1 MQALRTEVYLID
13 EPHGTDVA
21 FLQQRLVED
30 DVLVQAV
37 GSLTVEQ
44 LEDGDGVAH
53 GRQAVQLRRQVVD
66 AARDEVA
73 VEADKEQ
80 VAGEDAVVIRLQVYG
95 LDVGDDA
102 FHRVERFGVVDVV
115 GVAVHQLV
123 IFVQLA
129 FQVARQEER
138 LVAAF
143 ARGDWIDGIQ
153 DGLRLVGGRGEDE
166 HGVKHLAQEVVA
178 VFQVERAVEYQDA
191 PLPFVVLNGYHKLSP
206 FW

>member
-1 MQALRTEVYLID
+1 MQALRTEVYLVD

-37 GSLTVEQ
+37 GTLAVEQ
-44 LEDGDGVAH
+44 LEDGDGIAH
-53 GRQAVQLRRQVVD
+53 GRQAVQLRRQVID

-73 VEADKEQ
+73 VETDKEQ

-102 FHRVERFGVVDVV
+102 LHRVECLGVVDVV
-115 GVAVHQLV
+115 GVAVHQFV
-123 IFVQLA
+123 VFVQLA

-143 ARGDWIDGIQ
+143 VRGDRIDGIQ

-166 HGVKHLAQEVVA
+166 DGVKHLAQEVVA
-178 VFQVERAVEYQDA
+178 VFQVERTVEYQDA

-206 FW
+206 F